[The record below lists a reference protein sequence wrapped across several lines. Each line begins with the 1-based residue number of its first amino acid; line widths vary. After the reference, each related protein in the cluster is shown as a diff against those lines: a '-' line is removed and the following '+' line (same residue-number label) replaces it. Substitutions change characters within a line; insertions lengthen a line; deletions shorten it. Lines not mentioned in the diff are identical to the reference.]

1 MAKSTPSN
9 PVRILQRAKKETLP
23 KAHKQLEFWKNEGQK
38 IRDKEIREQA
48 VWTVSDKTFH
58 CEGGSILALLAG
70 DNQDPYI
77 QFMVGY
83 QSICDYLDTLCD
95 KNDSHNPDDFRALH
109 QALLDSLEPHGQI
122 GDYYQYRPNFDDDG
136 YLEKMVTRCREAIVK
151 FPGFSSVKEDMKEV
165 SQYYIDFQVYKH
177 VEEDQREGLLY
188 NYYVENQDLVPGMR
202 WYEFSCAVAST
213 LALYCLAAYA
223 AEGPITKEDSTRI
236 KEAYFPWMQ
245 GLHIMLDYFIDQEE
259 DLQENEMNFVAYY
272 ESKNDMLDRFKYIDH
287 EATKR
292 LKGLPDEKF
301 HLMIKKG
308 LYALYLSDGKV
319 RENEAYKK
327 DAKEIIK
334 LGGKQASF
342 FFQNLWMFKRTV

>member
-1 MAKSTPSN
+1 MTKSTPSN

-23 KAHKQLEFWKNEGQK
+23 KAHQQLESWKREGQNIK
-38 IRDKEIREQA
+38 DKEIREQA
-48 VWTVSDKTFH
+48 TWTVSDKTFH

-70 DNQDPYI
+70 DNQDAYI
-77 QFMVGY
+77 EFMVAY

-95 KNDSHNPDDFRALH
+95 KNDAHNPDDFRSMH
-109 QALLDSLEPHGQI
+109 QALLDSLEPYGQI
-122 GDYYQYRPNFDDDG
+122 NNYYQYRPGFEDDG
-136 YLEKMVTRCREAIVK
+136 YLEKMVKHCREAIVK
-151 FPGFSSVKEDMKEV
+151 FPGFSAMKADMKDV

-177 VEEDQREGLLY
+177 VEEDQREQLLVNFY
-188 NYYVENQDLVPGMR
+188 NENKDLVPGMR

-223 AEGPITKEDSTRI
+223 ASGPRTKEESKRLKD
-236 KEAYFPWMQ
+236 AYFPWLQ

-259 DLQENEMNFVAYY
+259 DRQENEMNFVAYY
-272 ESKNDMLDRFKYIDH
+272 ENKNDMLERFKYIDH

-301 HLMIKKG
+301 HLLIKKG

-319 RENEAYKK
+319 KANEASKK

-342 FFQNLWMFKRTV
+342 FVQNLWILKRTI